1 MFGLGFSERL
11 LITAIALVV
20 IGPKKLPDVARALG
34 RGFAEFKNAMG
45 DIQRSVYSPPPGE
58 SQYLEKLLKQREHE
72 RNLEAEK
79 VYTEADMDQPEQQD
93 NPPQDKPLGDEESSG
108 KVEG

>member
-1 MFGLGFSERL
+1 MFGLGFSEIL
-11 LITAIALVV
+11 LITAIALIV

-58 SQYLEKLLKQREHE
+58 SQYLEKLLKQREDE
-72 RNLEAEK
+72 RNLETEK
-79 VYTEADMDQPEQQD
+79 MYTEADAAQPSEAKE
-93 NPPQDKPLGDEESSG
+93 PPEEESPKDDESAG
-108 KVEG
+108 KAEG